1 MASRV
6 VLATWKS
13 CPQGIMPSIMACR
26 SKIFCNSA
34 FNAFG
39 NVVRRL
45 WVGARILDWHSEHEV
60 AARADENAVAK
71 LLTSCRVSHH

>member
-1 MASRV
+1 
-6 VLATWKS
+6 
-13 CPQGIMPSIMACR
+13 MPSIMACR
-26 SKIFCNSA
+26 SKIFFNSA